1 MIYVHN
7 SLLAERRCDLESEY
21 IEQICLEFRNSGCA
35 SMICSCIYR
44 PPDADASFFDYLIN
58 SVVCSIVLEN
68 KETHIIGDFNIIS
81 LLSDAS
87 SDSRKLI
94 GLMENQSFYQMQKDA
109 TRVAENSST
118 LIDHH

>member
-1 MIYVHN
+1 MLL
-7 SLLAERRCDLESEY
+7 SLITLLTV
-21 IEQICLEFRNSGCA
+21 L
-35 SMICSCIYR
+35 
-44 PPDADASFFDYLIN
+44 
-58 SVVCSIVLEN
+58 SVDSIVLEN

-94 GLMENQSFYQMQKDA
+94 GLMENQSFYQMQKNA

-118 LIDHH
+118 LIDHHYNHLQATVNRTFKTF